1 MSAAAEISWTPKD
14 SEAGFFS
21 LFDKAPLAV
30 AQCQRQGIITAFNAG
45 LEDLLGVDFSAQQS
59 LRFPDLIH
67 AQDRARAERL
77 LLDLFEG
84 KQYHVQIE
92 SRGNARDNPHLR
104 WTIWKVSGIKDSPE
118 SAVIMAEEI
127 PDSDASDEQV
137 QHAARLE
144 SIGRLAGGVAHDFN
158 NLLTGV
164 LLYCDLLLAS
174 VDSGHRAR
182 KYAEEIRKAG
192 LQASGL
198 VRQLL
203 AITRPVSL
211 QLQPLSLNEIAEGM
225 RNLLVRLIGENIDL
239 QLRLDSSLGLIRMDS
254 TQAQQILLNLVLNA
268 RDAMPCGG
276 QITIETRNCK
286 VRVLSEPER
295 EEASLPCALFAVE
308 DNGIGMEAFTRNHMF
323 EPFFTTK
330 AGKGTGLGLS
340 TVHNIVITNGGLVHV
355 GSEPGHGTRVSV
367 FLPLLAQEIPPPS
380 PNHFHPAESGK
391 VLSCQKNEDDTL

>member
-14 SEAGFFS
+14 SEPGFVS
-21 LFDKAPLAV
+21 LFDNAPLAV
-30 AQCQRQGIITAFNAG
+30 AQCERQGFITAFNAG
-45 LEDLLGVDFSAQQS
+45 LEDLLGVDFSSQGS

-67 AQDRARAERL
+67 AQDRTRAERL
-77 LLDLFEG
+77 LSELFEG
-84 KQYHVQIE
+84 KQHLVQIE
-92 SRGNARDNPHLR
+92 SRGNTKDHPQLR
-104 WTIWKVSGIKDSPE
+104 WTIWKVAGIHGSPE
-118 SAVIMAEEI
+118 SAVIMVEEV
-127 PDSDASDEQV
+127 PDSAVSDQQV

-182 KYAEEIRKAG
+182 QYAEEIRKAG

-211 QLQPLSLNEIAEGM
+211 QPRPLSLNEIAEGM
-225 RNLLVRLIGENIDL
+225 RNLLVRLMGENIDL
-239 QLRLDSSLGLIRMDS
+239 QLRLDPTLGLVRMDS
-254 TQAQQILLNLVLNA
+254 THAQQILLNLVLNA
-268 RDAMPCGG
+268 RDAMPRGG
-276 QITIETRNCK
+276 QIAIETRNCK
-286 VRVLSEPER
+286 VQVLSEP
-295 EEASLPCALFAVE
+295 ACGDACLPCALFAVE
-308 DNGIGMEAFTRNHMF
+308 DNGLGMDTFTRNHLF

-330 AGKGTGLGLS
+330 SGKGTGLGLS
-340 TVHNIVITNGGLVHV
+340 TVHDIVIANGGLVHV

-367 FLPLLAQEIPPPS
+367 FLPLLTREIPPS
-380 PNHFHPAESGK
+380 SDRFHPAENGK
-391 VLSCQKNEDDTL
+391 LSSCQNNEDHTP